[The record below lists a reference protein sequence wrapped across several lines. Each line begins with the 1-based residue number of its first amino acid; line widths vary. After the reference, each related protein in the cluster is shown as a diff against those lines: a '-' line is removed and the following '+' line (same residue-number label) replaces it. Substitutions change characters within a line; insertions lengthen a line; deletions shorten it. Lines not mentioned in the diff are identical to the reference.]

1 MLETQVSHNT
11 LIDQHPAVVY
21 LDSLLTDDA
30 RRRMAW
36 ALNNMAE
43 MLGYSDMLAV
53 DWSQLRYKDTSSLRS
68 KLIEMYKPSTCKNN
82 LVALRGVLKYAYL
95 LGQMTAED
103 YREASRVK
111 EAGLGTITSNREP
124 SYKEISALMKACNN
138 DTNAGTRDAAIIAL
152 LYSNGIRPTEI
163 VNFDISDYN
172 DGELIIRDG
181 QSEPRIVYVVDGALE
196 VLQDWLTVRGSKPGP
211 LFLAIVPGDAF
222 RSDEPMTSQNISEIM
237 RRRAEEAGI
246 RHITP
251 NDLRK
256 SFITRL
262 LDAEMDIVM
271 VGKITGIKDYRTLE
285 R

>member
-1 MLETQVSHNT
+1 MLEIQKSHNT

-21 LDSLLTDDA
+21 LDSLLTDDD

-43 MLGYSDMLAV
+43 MLGYSDMLTI

-68 KLIEMYKPSTCKNN
+68 RLLEMYKPSTCKNN
-82 LVALRGVLKYAYL
+82 LAALWGVLKYAYL

-111 EAGLGTITSNREP
+111 EAGLWPITSNREP
-124 SYKEISALMKACNN
+124 AYNEISALIKACNKN
-138 DTNAGTRDAAIIAL
+138 TNAGIRDAAIITL

-163 VNFDISDYN
+163 VNLNISDYS
-172 DGELIIRDG
+172 DGKLMIRKG
-181 QSEPRIVYVVDGALE
+181 HSKPRIVYVVDGALE
-196 VLQDWLTVRGSKPGP
+196 ALQDWLTGRDSKPGP
-211 LFLAIVPGDAF
+211 LFLAIVPGGTF
-222 RSDEPMTSQNISEIM
+222 RSNGPMTSQNIREIL

-246 RHITP
+246 KHITP

-271 VGKITGIKDYRTLE
+271 VGKITGIKAYRTLE

>member
-1 MLETQVSHNT
+1 MLRTEVSHNT

-30 RRRMAW
+30 RRRVARD
-36 ALNNMAE
+36 LNNMAE

-53 DWSQLRYKDTSSLRS
+53 DWSRLRYKDTSSLRT
-68 KLIEMYKPSTCKNN
+68 KLLEMHKPSTCNNN

-95 LGQMTAED
+95 LGQMTTED
-103 YREASRVK
+103 YREASQVK
-111 EAGLGTITSNREP
+111 VVGQGPIASNREP
-124 SYKEISALMKACNN
+124 SYKEILALMKACNN
-138 DTNAGTRDAAIIAL
+138 GTNAGVRDAAIIAL
-152 LYSNGIRPTEI
+152 LYSNGIRATEI
-163 VNFDISDYN
+163 VKLDISDYN
-172 DGELIIRDG
+172 DGELIIRNG
-181 QSEPRIVYVVDGALE
+181 QSEPRIIYVVDGALGA
-196 VLQDWLTVRGSKPGP
+196 LQDWLAIRGSKPGP

-222 RSDEPMTSQNISEIM
+222 RSDEPMASQNISGIM
-237 RRRAEEAGI
+237 RRRAEEAGT

-262 LDAEMDIVM
+262 LDAEMDIVL

>member
-30 RRRMAW
+30 RRRVARD
-36 ALNNMAE
+36 LNNMAE
-43 MLGYSDMLAV
+43 ILGYSDMLAV
-53 DWSQLRYKDTSSLRS
+53 DWSRLRYKDTSILRI
-68 KLIEMYKPSTCKNN
+68 KLLEMYKPSACKNN

-111 EAGLGTITSNREP
+111 EIGLERITSDREP
-124 SYKEISALMKACNN
+124 SYKEISELMNTCNN
-138 DTNAGTRDAAIIAL
+138 GTNTGIRDASIIAL
-152 LYSNGIRPTEI
+152 LYSNGVRPTEI
-163 VNFDISDYN
+163 VSLDISDYN
-172 DGELIIRDG
+172 EGELIIRIG
-181 QSEPRIVYVVDGALE
+181 QSEPRIIYVVDGALE
-196 VLQDWLTVRGSKPGP
+196 ALQDWLAVRGNKPGP
-211 LFLAIVPGDAF
+211 LFLAIESGDAF
-222 RSDEPMTSQNISEIM
+222 RSEEPMTSQNISEIM

-251 NDLRK
+251 NELRK

-271 VGKITGIKDYRTLE
+271 VGKIAGIKDYRTLE

>member
-1 MLETQVSHNT
+1 M
-11 LIDQHPAVVY
+11 
-21 LDSLLTDDA
+21 
-30 RRRMAW
+30 
-36 ALNNMAE
+36 
-43 MLGYSDMLAV
+43 
-53 DWSQLRYKDTSSLRS
+53 
-68 KLIEMYKPSTCKNN
+68 
-82 LVALRGVLKYAYL
+82 
-95 LGQMTAED
+95 
-103 YREASRVK
+103 
-111 EAGLGTITSNREP
+111 
-124 SYKEISALMKACNN
+124 
-138 DTNAGTRDAAIIAL
+138 
-152 LYSNGIRPTEI
+152 
-163 VNFDISDYN
+163 
-172 DGELIIRDG
+172 IIRDG